1 MKAPDMTIHRLATAS
16 CALGML
22 TSVGL
27 TTLFSSPN
35 AVADPGDEPQA
46 QMQLTG
52 SVRDFRERTVTMGHP
67 DFEVTPDHGY
77 KVYCGNVATYL
88 GADGKPVFT
97 GQGRKVVENWRD
109 AANRPICY
117 YIAEKYP
124 APGDVAGKW
133 GAFDTGGIESA
144 ESFDSWF
151 NDTPGLNMSALL
163 TITLVR
169 QTDGTYLFDNSLDPD
184 YADLGGFFPIEDK
197 LFGNPGGYP
206 DRNFHFTFELHGDFE
221 YDANTGQVF
230 KFSGDDDV
238 WVFIDGELVI
248 DLGGVHSSS
257 EQYIDLD
264 RLGLEPGGSYR
275 LDFFFAE
282 RHRTQSNFQIV
293 TNLEL
298 QNVKPP
304 TVSSIFD

>member
-1 MKAPDMTIHRLATAS
+1 MKTPDMTIHRLATAS

-27 TTLFSSPN
+27 TTLFSSPK
-35 AVADPGDEPQA
+35 ATAGPGHEPQA

-52 SVRDFRERTVTMGHP
+52 SVRDFREHTVTMGHP
-67 DFEVTPDHGY
+67 DFEITPDHGY
-77 KVYCGNVATYL
+77 RVYGGNVATYL
-88 GADGKPVFT
+88 GSDGKPVFT
-97 GQGRKVVENWRD
+97 GQGRKLIENWRD
-109 AANRPICY
+109 ADNRPICY
-117 YIAEKYP
+117 HIAEKYP
-124 APGDVAGKW
+124 APGDVAGQW

-144 ESFDSWF
+144 ESFESWF
-151 NDTPGLNMSALL
+151 NDTPGLNMSELL

-169 QTDGTYLFDNSLDPD
+169 QPDGTYLFDNRFDPD

-197 LFGNPGGYP
+197 LFGNPGGFP

-221 YDANTGQVF
+221 YDADTGQVF

-264 RLGLEPGGSYR
+264 RLDLEPGESYR

-298 QNVKPP
+298 QNVNPP
-304 TVSSIFD
+304 SVSSIFD

>member
-1 MKAPDMTIHRLATAS
+1 MKTPNMTTHRLATAS
-16 CALGML
+16 CALGLL

-27 TTLFSSPN
+27 TTLFSAPD
-35 AVADPGDEPQA
+35 AAAGPGDEPQA

-52 SVRDFRERTVTMGHP
+52 IVRDFREHTVTMGHP

-77 KVYCGNVATYL
+77 KLYCGNVATYL
-88 GADGKPVFT
+88 GPDSKPVFT

-109 AANRPICY
+109 ADNRPICY
-117 YIAEKYP
+117 YVAEKYP
-124 APGDVAGKW
+124 APGDVAGTW
-133 GAFDTGGIESA
+133 GAFDTGGIESE
-144 ESFDSWF
+144 ESFGSWY
-151 NDTPGLNMSALL
+151 NDTPGLNMSELL
-163 TITLVR
+163 TLTLVR
-169 QTDGTYLFDNSLDPD
+169 QPDGTYLFDNQLDPV
-184 YADLGGFFPIEDK
+184 YADLDGFFPIEDS

-206 DRNFHFTFELHGDFE
+206 DRNFHFTFELHGEFE
-221 YDANTGQVF
+221 YDAHAGQVF

-248 DLGGVHSSS
+248 DLGGVHSSR

-264 RLGLEPGGSYR
+264 RLDLVPGESYR

-282 RHRTQSNFQIV
+282 RHRTQSNFRIV

-298 QNVKPP
+298 QNLEPS